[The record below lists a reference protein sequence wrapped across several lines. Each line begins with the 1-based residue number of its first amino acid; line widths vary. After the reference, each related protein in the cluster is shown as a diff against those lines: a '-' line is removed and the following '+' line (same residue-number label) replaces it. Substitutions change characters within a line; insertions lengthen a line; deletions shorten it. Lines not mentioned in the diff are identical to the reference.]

1 MVIDENRL
9 KVQKYALSLW
19 EKTKKA
25 SIEWA
30 TGTGKS
36 YIGRLAMEMYPEDK
50 KLVIVPSEYLET
62 QWKSNNTDIKN
73 FEVVV
78 INTAIKNTYN
88 VDLLILDETHRYNA
102 DTFRKLFNV
111 ITYNKVLGLTAIFE
125 RNDKKHYFM
134 EQYCP
139 VVHKLPIKEAL
150 RLGFISD
157 MIVYNYGLEINKLDR
172 TTYDYWDNKFNN
184 FFAFFN
190 FEFTLAMDCLKKP
203 EVRRIYSN
211 RTGYSEKDVQ
221 VMAINF
227 NRAMQKRKELIF
239 YSQDKFNAVIKL
251 AEIYKDK
258 KIMIFTE
265 RVNVANLLQKAI
277 PNSFVYNP
285 KKSEKALT
293 KLMNEYKEMD
303 NGVLIAA
310 KALDEGMDIPGIDIG
325 IIHSNSSSK
334 LQGTQ
339 RNGRIIRK
347 SNDKVA
353 LIINLYLEN
362 TQDKKWLLRRIEG
375 IPNMYWTNDINQI
388 TYDPSEEC
396 LKEENRTSDF
406 TQRIKLF

>member
-1 MVIDENRL
+1 
-9 KVQKYALSLW
+9 
-19 EKTKKA
+19 
-25 SIEWA
+25 
-30 TGTGKS
+30 
-36 YIGRLAMEMYPEDK
+36 
-50 KLVIVPSEYLET
+50 
-62 QWKSNNTDIKN
+62 
-73 FEVVV
+73 
-78 INTAIKNTYN
+78 
-88 VDLLILDETHRYNA
+88 
-102 DTFRKLFNV
+102 
-111 ITYNKVLGLTAIFE
+111 
-125 RNDKKHYFM
+125 
-134 EQYCP
+134 
-139 VVHKLPIKEAL
+139 
-150 RLGFISD
+150 
-157 MIVYNYGLEINKLDR
+157 
-172 TTYDYWDNKFNN
+172 
-184 FFAFFN
+184 
-190 FEFTLAMDCLKKP
+190 
-203 EVRRIYSN
+203 
-211 RTGYSEKDVQ
+211 
-221 VMAINF
+221 
-227 NRAMQKRKELIF
+227 MQKRKELIF